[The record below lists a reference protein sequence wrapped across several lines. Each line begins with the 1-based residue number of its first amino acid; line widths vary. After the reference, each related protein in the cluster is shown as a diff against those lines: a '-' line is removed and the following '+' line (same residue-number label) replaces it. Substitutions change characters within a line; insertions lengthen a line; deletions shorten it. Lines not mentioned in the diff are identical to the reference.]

1 MLENIKNVLYNII
14 GSKKIKKE
22 RQVSRKMTNEKART
36 DLQIRAE
43 KRTYEFNEK
52 NHEYIAFYVVVNG
65 IPIDV
70 KIKDKVGRIIVLQAL
85 GIEDV
90 NKD

>member
-1 MLENIKNVLYNII
+1 
-14 GSKKIKKE
+14 
-22 RQVSRKMTNEKART
+22 MTNEKLIT
-36 DLQIRAE
+36 DLKIKAE

-70 KIKDKVGRIIVLQAL
+70 KIKDKVGRIMVLQAL
-85 GIEDV
+85 GFNGEE
-90 NKD
+90 